1 MSLDGARLHYVDKE
15 GATVVVPAKGR
26 SFQVGAYLSC
36 DLLLGGEQGERLICE
51 IMRDAFGR
59 VYLYNKSISET
70 IHLDDKAILQGKKRP
85 LLHGGRIKI
94 FDQDYTWEFPKSD
107 DAEDVP
113 STPERL
119 SPAEQGSNS
128 CPSLKSHR
136 AQIDKRLTVHNFHYS
151 INSDD
156 EGNTS
161 IESRD
166 QDESL
171 AEAENDLNLTAP
183 PSLDLM
189 TCETPKVDLVE
200 ATQNKE
206 NTTST
211 PASHQKLLMLCA
223 RSDVVITSFS
233 PRETGVKIE
242 KSFTCVRKPAVPTIA
257 NVSTP
262 KSVYSTPKGVLSE
275 PNDDSCSRDLMDF
288 STPSTSKKGKRESS
302 MFLIDLTTPSKL
314 RSTINAKQLP
324 TPISVDSTD
333 ESSDG
338 SPMVIDITNSATSQS
353 PAVSQLKQQNQ
364 TPRRLVGAPATPK
377 RTPQS
382 LMKRALLTSTKKQ
395 IASNCAEA
403 KGSPTATPT
412 HKRTSLLE
420 ARRQCLT
427 TPRRL
432 PFHPHRQTP
441 VHRPGSNEDRNKPP
455 KTSPRKKLPQNLGTP
470 RENKLSQLRKS
481 LALSKRSPGV
491 DKSNRLV
498 AKACRSL
505 NSPKSGSPKPASPKP
520 ESPVNRL
527 TFNVSE
533 KCSTPEQNDEST
545 SELSR
550 TFTILDESQDGDKSK
565 ATSVVET
572 VAALV
577 TGEVSFQIEDSV
589 KALDKSLPLPLKSDE
604 TKTGRVATDLEL
616 KEKEIEPK
624 EDTKPSVSVDAGQVD
639 ANDVIPDLEPQSS
652 KAVEVQSVGDVENPE
667 EDPETAPII
676 EESICEEVQ
685 VDIPEK
691 SLDEADKT
699 FEVVEDIICE
709 EVQTEVKPNDKEAA
723 SPIKHK
729 ETSSVQPQTP
739 VTRRSSRRLSVDQ
752 RAAVTT
758 PRRSSRRASM
768 EASKKAETDT
778 TKKLKRRA
786 SYSAVERHD
795 ATTPRRKRRVSEDVS
810 TPTRQSKRLL
820 NTPKKTL
827 AVDESVGDMG
837 VIVEETSHDHG
848 EKSIIADDEDYG
860 NELPGD
866 EVDKVD
872 YHGLRDLLKTP
883 KSCSTPRFKGLREMM
898 RTPKVPASPI
908 LDNIEEMLESSAGST
923 PHHKSSSV
931 SAAHV
936 TIDGGKLLDRVLKT
950 PSARNIMVPNDPAS
964 AVLKSRTDSV
974 APTTEYNLSMGNA
987 TLHLDKI
994 FDDVDETANDTEVEI
1009 NVTTVSTVA
1018 DPLEKSTK
1026 NDSISSE
1033 ALMSVC
1039 STTSLSALKDPLTST
1054 TYKGAL
1060 QADQHI
1066 GAKNEHRP
1074 ASPEDG
1080 EMSGIQLLDQT
1091 SDSMFSEPLIV
1102 SGVDSCD
1109 ITVEETK
1116 ADVPIKLAEEHSED
1130 RSDTDST
1137 VGLTEPLVMSDDDE
1151 EGSGTPKK
1159 SKDKSAAEKLDET
1172 VKGESIVDT
1181 LEESVNQ
1188 EVPAK
1193 DTPSNDDVSSAGAS
1207 ISKASEK
1214 LEESQIEISLIEAD
1228 ESAAETDK
1236 SLVIEL
1242 DDSSDTET
1250 PPKGTNESASVDLTI
1265 LDGET
1270 SELAEESKSIF
1281 ENETYYLDST
1291 AECRSVNQ
1299 SRNVDSVIDI
1309 SKATDV
1315 LSNETSEDVSNYI
1328 SPEVESEP
1336 SVEPTESISEL
1347 LSATDDVAVQEVP
1360 DVSSEINSSPGPEK
1374 ADPPVSDNNSEEVS
1388 IASVSEQSR
1397 DDNQD
1402 VSFVLPA
1409 EDASVAEEAITSDTN
1424 KEAEETAPITIE
1436 EIPSMDKEFLSDA
1449 AINDGKEEVA
1459 EDKEAT
1465 PEDNE
1470 DSPLT
1475 LANPAESEGKA
1486 QQTKDNE
1493 AEAVSSDVTVE
1504 DNDIFEESSV
1514 TDKSVKEAVES
1525 ENSAAKID
1533 IPSLDKPAYQDLSE
1547 ETGKAEKSDEKTED
1561 VETEIQSKEESR
1573 VQEETTTSVA
1583 ETLSNTTSEITSAE
1597 VELSSNN
1604 DSDVCFMEESLSQ
1617 NQADETSEDVDNF
1630 DEKSEVLES
1639 TNAASFTGN
1648 DTSIPSLDR
1657 SLQETPLLEKPKD
1670 TTTCDV
1676 KESDEKTEG
1685 ANKAASSQV
1694 ASSSNIEVLPAAEP
1708 SSQADKTLGNAEDSI
1723 LDTETDTQGVVD
1735 VSTSDA
1741 KTSADV
1747 LKKGLEESMLG
1758 ETPENDSVQVNS
1770 ILETE
1775 SVQEP
1780 LVEET
1785 APHNLSIAE
1794 LTRLDAFASLEEE
1807 TDEVI
1812 QLGEEDSDGAPAE
1825 EVISAEEIEVPIS
1838 EESTSKDTIQD
1849 ADAIEEAKD
1858 VCLADDSTTK
1868 QNQELNKE
1876 TALENATEEVKE
1888 INPPEQLDAPSTKI
1902 ISQPCND
1909 IAAKPEILKDAGPKS
1924 SKPTQFKAVTDEAI
1938 VDTESLRRLDME
1950 LDQLEDT
1957 ALDQPGFDI
1966 DDDLEILNDKP
1977 IQVSGKEVSEKQEE
1991 TSEIETASSNTL
2003 KELESNQAE
2012 ELDVPSTES
2021 IPDQPGIPSES
2032 LNNVDSE
2039 TTKPTQVCE
2048 KDVAEENEVTF
2059 ETDTCP
2065 EDADKELESKQPEE
2079 LDASS
2084 TKLDDTEVSDE
2095 DKEKEPK
2102 TTIDGEDTQEQEV
2115 TIAARPS
2122 NPTNQPEDVLS
2133 IESEDQPSITEDTEV
2148 LDDVVKEPEATPAK
2162 EVTEEQEITFEAET
2176 CPSNQPEDV
2185 PSESIRD
2192 QPSID
2197 DSESV
2202 KNPEVRDEEVTEQQE
2217 VTIPTEISPSDADH
2231 ESTTE
2236 VQAPDVVEDLAKPS
2250 NDINAS
2256 PENSF
2261 QTENENQNDSI
2272 LIEDDSLPAKETQES
2287 LKLTENLLEGM
2298 EEAPASTKE
2307 PNLVIEI
2314 EDSSSSEQ
2322 EFGKSAVDVDK
2333 PDETL
2338 IIDEDKSSSK
2348 QSETNIPDAD
2358 IPPTTDDTKV
2368 MTSNDLPEDDKKSQE
2383 SKSALDAVM
2392 EEAQEEPPQSLD
2404 DQSKMDTGVDQ
2415 PVKPLDTEP
2424 SKEATDATEANDVT
2438 IISDDESEGSPKE
2451 EGNQI
2456 PAKEEKAPTNLTS
2469 IETTEEPTPQA
2480 EAVSH
2485 PIPKPS
2491 IDEEDTPKEEK
2502 AVKRTTRKGSAHA
2515 DPPNEAIDLGRTK
2528 RRGRKPSADVVEEAT
2543 DQKPEESS
2551 KRRLR
2556 KPSKDVEESKQ
2567 EHVAKSPKGKP
2578 KLRGRTPSSEVAE
2591 EVAQDHKEAE
2601 DLPPIVEEALESPAP
2616 NEQSEEHAP
2625 THNEKVN
2632 SSDKSEEVIHS
2643 EDKINSEE
2651 SPKTNAEEV
2660 APKKDA
2666 GAEHKGD
2673 HEEPKKR
2680 RGRKPSADVASS
2692 SSKDPAKEVATHDSE
2707 PHKKEQELP
2716 SIPEK
2721 ESSESKATE
2730 TPESHD
2736 PTEKPK
2742 RRGRKPSNN
2751 VVHADVEKPK
2761 RRAKTP
2767 ADTDDSPE
2775 KKTRRIHRKAS
2786 AETVELPE
2794 KEPSQKIDEQVVL
2807 DPISEEKPSTEAKVE
2822 DESGKATEPSPL
2834 LEKEEPKTRRRGR
2847 KPTAESAEIPSN
2859 LVKSPEPLAEKEEHK
2874 IRRRGRK
2881 ATAETVELATKE
2893 DLIKAGPKTETAHE
2907 TPKPLAEE
2915 AEHKPR
2921 RRGRKLSV
2929 EAENVSTLK
2938 DLVHSE
2944 AGEKCATPPKTEPE
2958 PLVPVPEVEE
2968 EPKTRRRGRKPTAET
2983 VEIPAKKEA
2992 TPEAAPVAVSR
3003 RRGRKATEDEDHS
3016 TMESKPKRR
3025 ARKASVEEVKDDV
3038 PVTPQVDLPSVVV
3051 VAPEVVEKK
3060 PARRARKASSNVD
3073 ELTPAKK
3080 APARRARK
3088 ADASHDDELEKQIN
3102 LHDLPTENVDAVIV
3116 TSASVETPQDP
3127 ASSGE
3132 AAEEEMT
3139 PRRREGRNLPR
3150 KNYDET
3156 SDEDKRSSSHRRA
3169 RKPAVTKAPV
3179 AEAPQVTPQK
3189 IVPPV
3194 EEVATPVNTMPP
3206 PEPTTSQ
3213 RREGRNLPRKNYAEA
3228 PDEDKRSASRS
3239 RRVRQPTVKA
3249 LELIV
3254 SNSPRPDTPKKR
3266 KGKAAAGEEPQEKK
3280 VAQEAPAPQAAVEP
3294 APAVTAPKARGGRR
3308 KAEEIPVGEPL
3319 EPEVEAKPAKKN
3331 ARAPARKAKAPV
3343 EAPAEDH
3350 PPAKKSRVASRA
3362 KTPVAAAEEA
3372 TPEPEVPAK
3381 KPAARSRAR
3390 GGAKAAKAAAVVE
3403 EPQPPAQESETE
3415 APASTA
3421 ARGGRARKVHFEA
3434 SITPAEA
3441 AGNEAAAPKRATRSR
3456 RK

>member
-15 GATVVVPAKGR
+15 GAVVVVPAKGR

-128 CPSLKSHR
+128 CPSLKVST
-136 AQIDKRLTVHNFHYS
+136 RLPARSFHYS

-183 PSLDLM
+183 PSLDLI

-200 ATQNKE
+200 ATPNKE

-211 PASHQKLLMLCA
+211 PASHQKLLKLCG

-242 KSFTCVRKPAVPTIA
+242 KSFTCVRKPAVPTTA
-257 NVSTP
+257 TVSTP

-314 RSTINAKQLP
+314 RATNNAKQLP

-338 SPMVIDITNSATSQS
+338 SPMVIDITNSATPPS
-353 PAVSQLKQQNQ
+353 PAVSQVKQQNQ
-364 TPRRLVGAPATPK
+364 TPRRLVGATPATPK

-403 KGSPTATPT
+403 KDSPKAASAVTPT
-412 HKRTSLLE
+412 PKRTSLLE
-420 ARRQCLT
+420 VRRQCLT

-441 VHRPGSNEDRNKPP
+441 VQRSGSNEERNKPP
-455 KTSPRKKLPQNLGTP
+455 KTSPRKKLSQNLGTP
-470 RENKLSQLRKS
+470 RDNKLSKLRKS
-481 LALSKRSPGV
+481 LAASKRSPGV
-491 DKSNRLV
+491 DKSNMLV
-498 AKACRSL
+498 AKACRAL
-505 NSPKSGSPKPASPKP
+505 NSPKGGSPKPASPKP
-520 ESPVNRL
+520 ESPINRL
-527 TFNVSE
+527 TFNVSQ
-533 KCSTPEQNDEST
+533 KCLTPDKSDDST

-550 TFTILDESQDGDKSK
+550 TFTILDESQGEDKSK

-589 KALDKSLPLPLKSDE
+589 RALEKSLPLHLKSDE
-604 TKTGRVATDLEL
+604 TKTGSVATDLESE
-616 KEKEIEPK
+616 EKEIAPK
-624 EDTKPSVSVDAGQVD
+624 EDIMPSVYVDVQD
-639 ANDVIPDLEPQSS
+639 PIDVVPGVEPQPST
-652 KAVEVQSVGDVENPE
+652 AIEDQCLEENPE
-667 EDPETAPII
+667 SAPII

-685 VDIPEK
+685 VNIPEK
-691 SLDEADKT
+691 SLDVLLTK
-699 FEVVEDIICE
+699 VVIFLAEED
-709 EVQTEVKPNDKEAA
+709 A

-729 ETSSVQPQTP
+729 DTSSVQPQTP

-752 RAAVTT
+752 RATVTT

-768 EASKKAETDT
+768 EATKKAETDT

-786 SYSAVERHD
+786 SYSAVERQES
-795 ATTPRRKRRVSEDVS
+795 TTPRRKRRVSEEVS
-810 TPTRQSKRLL
+810 TPTRHSKRLL
-820 NTPKKTL
+820 NTPKKPL

-908 LDNIEEMLESSAGST
+908 LDNIEELLESSAGST

-936 TIDGGKLLDRVLKT
+936 SIDGGKLLDRVLKT

-994 FDDVDETANDTEVEI
+994 FDDVAESENDTEVEI
-1009 NVTTVSTVA
+1009 NVTTASSVA
-1018 DPLEKSTK
+1018 DPLGKSTK

-1039 STTSLSALKDPLTST
+1039 STGTLSARKDPLTST

-1060 QADQHI
+1060 QADQHL
-1066 GAKNEHRP
+1066 GAKNQYRP

-1091 SDSMFSEPLIV
+1091 SDSMFSEPLIL

-1116 ADVPIKLAEEHSED
+1116 ADVPIKSSEEPSED
-1130 RSDTDST
+1130 RSDTDSN
-1137 VGLTEPLVMSDDDE
+1137 VGLTEPLVLSDDDE
-1151 EGSGTPKK
+1151 EGSGTPNK
-1159 SKDKSAAEKLDET
+1159 SKDKSAAGKLDET
-1172 VKGESIVDT
+1172 FKGESMAHT
-1181 LEESVNQ
+1181 LEESVDQ
-1188 EVPAK
+1188 ELPSK
-1193 DTPSNDDVSSAGAS
+1193 DTPINDDVASAS
-1207 ISKASEK
+1207 LSMASEK
-1214 LEESQIEISLIEAD
+1214 LAESQTEISLIEAD
-1228 ESAAETDK
+1228 ESAAESIEDASKLTDK

-1242 DDSSDTET
+1242 DDSSDSEA
-1250 PPKGTNESASVDLTI
+1250 PPKDTNESASVDLTI

-1270 SELAEESKSIF
+1270 LELQEESESVV

-1299 SRNVDSVIDI
+1299 SRNVDSIIDT

-1315 LSNETSEDVSNYI
+1315 LADETS
-1328 SPEVESEP
+1328 PQVESEP
-1336 SVEPTESISEL
+1336 SVEPTESISQLKPASDE
-1347 LSATDDVAVQEVP
+1347 VAVQEVP
-1360 DVSSEINSSPGPEK
+1360 DLPEG
-1374 ADPPVSDNNSEEVS
+1374 ADPPITDNNNEEVS
-1388 IASVSEQSR
+1388 IASVSEQIR
-1397 DDNQD
+1397 DDNKD
-1402 VSFVLPA
+1402 VSFELPA
-1409 EDASVAEEAITSDTN
+1409 EDASLLQESITPVTN
-1424 KEAEETAPITIE
+1424 IEAEETIE
-1436 EIPSMDKEFLSDA
+1436 EIPSIGKEIVSDSA
-1449 AINDGKEEVA
+1449 TTDGKEEV
-1459 EDKEAT
+1459 EAT
-1465 PEDNE
+1465 E
-1470 DSPLT
+1470 SPLT
-1475 LANPAESEGKA
+1475 LATPAES
-1486 QQTKDNE
+1486 QT
-1493 AEAVSSDVTVE
+1493 
-1504 DNDIFEESSV
+1504 
-1514 TDKSVKEAVES
+1514 
-1525 ENSAAKID
+1525 
-1533 IPSLDKPAYQDLSE
+1533 
-1547 ETGKAEKSDEKTED
+1547 
-1561 VETEIQSKEESR
+1561 SR
-1573 VQEETTTSVA
+1573 VQEETITSVA
-1583 ETLSNTTSEITSAE
+1583 ETLLNTTSEMNSAQ
-1597 VELSSNN
+1597 VDLSINN
-1604 DSDVCFMEESLSQ
+1604 DSDICFVDESLSQ
-1617 NQADETSEDVDNF
+1617 NQADETSEDIEDF
-1630 DEKSEVLES
+1630 DEKSEAKEETPMSAASLLES
-1639 TNAASFTGN
+1639 TNAASFPDN
-1648 DTSIPSLDR
+1648 DTSIQSLDS
-1657 SLQETPLLEKPKD
+1657 SLQPNPLLENPED

-1676 KESDEKTEG
+1676 KDSDEKAEG
-1685 ANKAASSQV
+1685 ANEAASSQV
-1694 ASSSNIEVLPAAEP
+1694 ASSSDNEIEVLPAAEP
-1708 SSQADKTLGNAEDSI
+1708 SSQAEKTLANAEDSI
-1723 LDTETDTQGVVD
+1723 SKTETDTQGVAD
-1735 VSTSDA
+1735 ISTSDA

-1747 LKKGLEESMLG
+1747 LEEILEESLLG
-1758 ETPENDSVQVNS
+1758 ETPESDSVQVNS
-1770 ILETE
+1770 VPETE
-1775 SVQEP
+1775 SAQEQ
-1780 LVEET
+1780 LVEDA
-1785 APHNLSIAE
+1785 APKRLSIAE
-1794 LTRLDAFASLEEE
+1794 LTRLEAFASLEDLPTTEE
-1807 TDEVI
+1807 DI
-1812 QLGEEDSDGAPAE
+1812 QLDVGPTEPTKDACDSTLTDTED
-1825 EVISAEEIEVPIS
+1825 
-1838 EESTSKDTIQD
+1838 STSK
-1849 ADAIEEAKD
+1849 
-1858 VCLADDSTTK
+1858 
-1868 QNQELNKE
+1868 QNKELIKE
-1876 TALENATEEVKE
+1876 TALENATEEVQE
-1888 INPPEQLDAPSTKI
+1888 IK
-1902 ISQPCND
+1902 QPNV
-1909 IAAKPEILKDAGPKS
+1909 GPKS
-1924 SKPTQFKAVTDEAI
+1924 SKPTQVKKVTYEVAG
-1938 VDTESLRRLDME
+1938 DTESLRRLDME
-1950 LDQLEDT
+1950 LDQLEVDPYT

-1966 DDDLEILNDKP
+1966 DDDLAILNDKP
-1977 IQVSGKEVSEKQEE
+1977 IQVSGNEVSKKQEE
-1991 TSEIETASSNTL
+1991 TSEIQTASSNRL
-2003 KELESNQAE
+2003 KEVESSQPE
-2012 ELDVPSTES
+2012 ELDVPLTES
-2021 IPDQPGIPSES
+2021 IADQPCIDITDDSEV
-2032 LNNVDSE
+2032 LNNIDLE
-2039 TTKPTQVCE
+2039 TTKPTQVCDE
-2048 KDVAEENEVTF
+2048 VAEENDVTF
-2059 ETDTCP
+2059 ENDSCT
-2065 EDADKELESKQPEE
+2065 EDAVKELESKQPEE
-2079 LDASS
+2079 LDESS
-2084 TKLDDTEVSDE
+2084 TKSDLPCIDITEGLDDVD
-2095 DKEKEPK
+2095 KEPK
-2102 TTIDGEDTQEQEV
+2102 PTLAGEVAEEQEV
-2115 TIAARPS
+2115 TIAA
-2122 NPTNQPEDVLS
+2122 
-2133 IESEDQPSITEDTEV
+2133 ESWDQPCIDITEGQ
-2148 LDDVVKEPEATPAK
+2148 DDVDKEPEATLAK
-2162 EVTEEQEITFEAET
+2162 DVTEEPEVTFEAET
-2176 CPSNQPEDV
+2176 CPTNTPNQPEDA
-2185 PSESIRD
+2185 PSESNRD
-2192 QPSID
+2192 QPSTGITD

-2202 KNPEVRDEEVTEQQE
+2202 KHAEVHDEKVTEQEE
-2217 VTIPTEISPSDADH
+2217 VTIPTETSQSNAVP

-2236 VQAPDVVEDLAKPS
+2236 VQAPDVVEELAKPS
-2250 NDINAS
+2250 NDISAS
-2256 PENSF
+2256 PQNSL
-2261 QTENENQNDSI
+2261 QTEIENQNDTI
-2272 LIEDDSLPAKETQES
+2272 VIEDDSLPAKETHET
-2287 LKLTENLLEGM
+2287 LKLTENPLEGV
-2298 EEAPASTKE
+2298 EEAPASTNE
-2307 PNLVIEI
+2307 ATPVIEI

-2322 EFGKSAVDVDK
+2322 EFGKSAVDGDK
-2333 PDETL
+2333 PEETL
-2338 IIDEDKSSSK
+2338 VIDEDRP
-2348 QSETNIPDAD
+2348 SETNVPGAN
-2358 IPPTTDDTKV
+2358 IPPTTDDTKEV
-2368 MTSNDLPEDDKKSQE
+2368 TSNDRPEDDKIPQE
-2383 SKSALDAVM
+2383 SKSSLDAVM
-2392 EEAQEEPPQSLD
+2392 EEPPKGLD
-2404 DQSKMDTGVDQ
+2404 DQSKVDTGIDK
-2415 PVKPLDTEP
+2415 PVNPLDSEH
-2424 SKEATDATEANDVT
+2424 SKEATAATEANIVT

-2451 EGNQI
+2451 EGSQI
-2456 PAKEEKAPTNLTS
+2456 PAKEEEAPTNLTS
-2469 IETTEEPTPQA
+2469 VETTEEPTQEP
-2480 EAVSH
+2480 EAVSL

-2491 IDEEDTPKEEK
+2491 VDEGDAPKEEK

-2528 RRGRKPSADVVEEAT
+2528 RRGRKPSAEVVEEPT

-2551 KRRLR
+2551 KRRPR
-2556 KPSKDVEESKQ
+2556 KPSKDIEESKQ
-2567 EHVAKSPKGKP
+2567 EDVAKSLKGKQ

-2591 EVAQDHKEAE
+2591 EVAHNQEHKEAA

-2616 NEQSEEHAP
+2616 NEQIEEHAP
-2625 THNEKVN
+2625 THIEKVN
-2632 SSDKSEEVIHS
+2632 SSEKSEEIINS
-2643 EDKINSEE
+2643 KDKNNSEE
-2651 SPKTNAEEV
+2651 SLKTNAEEV

-2692 SSKDPAKEVATHDSE
+2692 SSKDPGTDNSE
-2707 PHKKEQELP
+2707 PPKANLELP
-2716 SIPEK
+2716 SIPEN
-2721 ESSESKATE
+2721 ESPEAKPTE
-2730 TPESHD
+2730 TPESPD
-2736 PTEKPK
+2736 LAEKPK
-2742 RRGRKPSNN
+2742 RRARKPSNN

-2775 KKTRRIHRKAS
+2775 KKTRRIRRKAS
-2786 AETVELPE
+2786 AEPVEEALPE
-2794 KEPSQKIDEQVVL
+2794 KLPLQKIDEQVVL
-2807 DPISEEKPSTEAKVE
+2807 DPISEERAFAEAKAE
-2822 DESGKATEPSPL
+2822 DKSGKAAEPQPDPLPL

-2847 KPTAESAEIPSN
+2847 KPTAESAEIPSHS
-2859 LVKSPEPLAEKEEHK
+2859 VKSVVEEKAGTASEPEQEVPKPLTEKDEPK

-2881 ATAETVELATKE
+2881 ATAETVELSTKE
-2893 DLIKAGPKTETAHE
+2893 DLLNAGSKTETVHE
-2907 TPKPLAEE
+2907 TSKPLADE
-2915 AEHKPR
+2915 AEPKPR
-2921 RRGRKLSV
+2921 RRGRKHSV
-2929 EAENVSTLK
+2929 DSENMSTLK
-2938 DLVHSE
+2938 DLVHSGAE
-2944 AGEKCATPPKTEPE
+2944 EKSATALETDPE
-2958 PLVPVPEVEE
+2958 PLVPLPEEE

-2992 TPEAAPVAVSR
+2992 TPEAAPVAASR

-3025 ARKASVEEVKDDV
+3025 ARKASVEEVKEDV
-3038 PVTPQVDLPSVVV
+3038 PVIPQVDPPPVED
-3051 VAPEVVEKK
+3051 VASTEVVEKK
-3060 PARRARKASSNVD
+3060 PTRRVRKASVTAD
-3073 ELTPAKK
+3073 ESTPAKK

-3088 ADASHDDELEKQIN
+3088 ADASHEDELEKQIN

-3116 TSASVETPQDP
+3116 TSASVESAQDP
-3127 ASSGE
+3127 ASSGD
-3132 AAEEEMT
+3132 AGEEEMT

-3156 SDEDKRSSSHRRA
+3156 SDEDKPSSSLRRA
-3169 RKPAVTKAPV
+3169 RKPAVIKAPV
-3179 AEAPQVTPQK
+3179 AEAPLVTPQK

-3194 EEVATPVNTMPP
+3194 EEVATPVNTMAP

-3228 PDEDKRSASRS
+3228 PDEKPSSSRS

-3254 SNSPRPDTPKKR
+3254 NTTPRPATPKKR
-3266 KGKAAAGEEPQEKK
+3266 KGKAAEDEEPQEKK

-3294 APAVTAPKARGGRR
+3294 EPAVKSSKARGGRR
-3308 KAEEIPVGEPL
+3308 KAEEIPAGEPL
-3319 EPEVEAKPAKKN
+3319 EPALEAKPAKKN
-3331 ARAPARKAKAPV
+3331 ARAPARKAKV
-3343 EAPAEDH
+3343 EAPAEEQ
-3350 PPAKKSRVASRA
+3350 PPPKKSRAGSRA
-3362 KTPVAAAEEA
+3362 KTPVAAPEEA
-3372 TPEPEVPAK
+3372 TTEPEKPVK

-3390 GGAKAAKAAAVVE
+3390 GGAKAAAVVE
-3403 EPQPPAQESETE
+3403 EPHPPAQESGSE
-3415 APASTA
+3415 APSSTP

-3441 AGNEAAAPKRATRSR
+3441 ASGNEAAAPKRATRSR

>member
-70 IHLDDKAILQGKKRP
+70 IYLDDKAILQGKKRP

-128 CPSLKSHR
+128 CPSLKVSSQIPARRYSLVRFVFSSLFQSHR

-183 PSLDLM
+183 PSLDLI

-242 KSFTCVRKPAVPTIA
+242 KSFTCVRKPAVPTI
-257 NVSTP
+257 STP

-314 RSTINAKQLP
+314 RPTVNAKQLP

-338 SPMVIDITNSATSQS
+338 SPMVIDITNSATPQS

-403 KGSPTATPT
+403 KGSPTVTPT
-412 HKRTSLLE
+412 SKRTSLLE

-441 VHRPGSNEDRNKPP
+441 VHRSGSNEDRNKPP

-491 DKSNRLV
+491 DKSNMLV

-505 NSPKSGSPKPASPKP
+505 NSPKSGSPKPVSPKP

-533 KCSTPEQNDEST
+533 KCSTPEQNDDST

-577 TGEVSFQIEDSV
+577 TEEVSFQIEDSV
-589 KALDKSLPLPLKSDE
+589 KALEKSLPPHLKSDE
-604 TKTGRVATDLEL
+604 IKTGSVETDLKSE
-616 KEKEIEPK
+616 EKEIDPK
-624 EDTKPSVSVDAGQVD
+624 NDTMPSVSVDAAQQD
-639 ANDVIPDLEPQSS
+639 AIDVIPDVEPQPS
-652 KAVEVQSVGDVENPE
+652 KAVEDQCAGDVENPE

-691 SLDEADKT
+691 SLDGNINNILS
-699 FEVVEDIICE
+699 ED
-709 EVQTEVKPNDKEAA
+709 DA
-723 SPIKHK
+723 SPIKQK

-786 SYSAVERHD
+786 SYSAVERHE

-837 VIVEETSHDHG
+837 VIVEETFHDHG

-923 PHHKSSSV
+923 PHHKSSTV

-1039 STTSLSALKDPLTST
+1039 STATLSALKDPLTST

-1060 QADQHI
+1060 QADQHL

-1116 ADVPIKLAEEHSED
+1116 ADVPIKLAEERSED

-1137 VGLTEPLVMSDDDE
+1137 VGLTEPLVLSDDDE
-1151 EGSGTPKK
+1151 EGSETPKK

-1172 VKGESIVDT
+1172 VKGESIANT
-1181 LEESVNQ
+1181 LEESVDQ
-1188 EVPAK
+1188 EAPAK
-1193 DTPSNDDVSSAGAS
+1193 DTPNNDDVAS

-1214 LEESQIEISLIEAD
+1214 LGESQVEISLIEAD

-1270 SELAEESKSIF
+1270 SELAEESKSVF

-1299 SRNVDSVIDI
+1299 SRKVDSIIDI

-1315 LSNETSEDVSNYI
+1315 NADETSEDVSNYI
-1328 SPEVESEP
+1328 SPEEESEP
-1336 SVEPTESISEL
+1336 SEQTESISEL

-1360 DVSSEINSSPGPEK
+1360 DVSSEINSSPYPEK

-1388 IASVSEQSR
+1388 IASVTELT
-1397 DDNQD
+1397 D
-1402 VSFVLPA
+1402 
-1409 EDASVAEEAITSDTN
+1409 AITPDAN
-1424 KEAEETAPITIE
+1424 VQAVETAPITIE
-1436 EIPSMDKEFLSDA
+1436 EIPSTGKEILSDA
-1449 AINDGKEEVA
+1449 AITDGKEDVA
-1459 EDKEAT
+1459 EEDGPKEAT
-1465 PEDNE
+1465 ADGSEE
-1470 DSPLT
+1470 SPLT
-1475 LANPAESEGKA
+1475 LATPAESEGKA
-1486 QQTKDNE
+1486 QQIKDNE
-1493 AEAVSSDVTVE
+1493 AEAVSSDLIVE

-1514 TDKSVKEAVES
+1514 TDKFVKKALES
-1525 ENSAAKID
+1525 ENIAAKID
-1533 IPSLDKPAYQDLSE
+1533 IPSLDKPPYQDLSE
-1547 ETGKAEKSDEKTED
+1547 EVNKVEKSDEKTED
-1561 VETEIQSKEESR
+1561 IETDIQSKEESR

-1604 DSDVCFMEESLSQ
+1604 DSDVCFVEESLSQ
-1617 NQADETSEDVDNF
+1617 NQADETSEDIDKF

-1685 ANKAASSQV
+1685 ADEAASAQV
-1694 ASSSNIEVLPAAEP
+1694 SSSSDIEIEALPPAEP
-1708 SSQADKTLGNAEDSI
+1708 SSQAEKSLANAEDSI

-1747 LKKGLEESMLG
+1747 LEKGLEESMLG
-1758 ETPENDSVQVNS
+1758 ETPESDSVQVNS

-1775 SVQEP
+1775 SAEEP

-1807 TDEVI
+1807 MDEVI
-1812 QLGEEDSDGAPAE
+1812 LLDEEDSDGAPAD

-1849 ADAIEEAKD
+1849 ADAIAEAKD
-1858 VCLADDSTTK
+1858 VCLAEDSTTK
-1868 QNQELNKE
+1868 PNQELNEE
-1876 TALENATEEVKE
+1876 TALGNDTEEVQK
-1888 INPPEQLDAPSTKI
+1888 INPPEKLDAPSTKI

-1909 IAAKPEILKDAGPKS
+1909 IADKPEILKDAGPKS
-1924 SKPTQFKAVTDEAI
+1924 SKPTQVKAVTDEAI

-1977 IQVSGKEVSEKQEE
+1977 IQVSGKEVSQKQEE
-1991 TSEIETASSNTL
+1991 TSEIESASSNTL
-2003 KELESNQAE
+2003 KEVKSNQAE
-2012 ELDVPSTES
+2012 KLDVPSTES
-2021 IPDQPGIPSES
+2021 IPDQPCIPSES
-2032 LNNVDSE
+2032 LNNVISE
-2039 TTKPTQVCE
+2039 TTKPTQVCDE
-2048 KDVAEENEVTF
+2048 DVAEKKEVTL

-2065 EDADKELESKQPEE
+2065 EEADKELEFKKPKE

-2084 TKLDDTEVSDE
+2084 TKLGEPCNDIPEDETEVLDE

-2102 TTIDGEDTQEQEV
+2102 TTLAGEVTRGTLAGEEEQEV
-2115 TIAARPS
+2115 TIAAETCPS
-2122 NPTNQPEDVLS
+2122 NPTNQPEDVIS
-2133 IESEDQPSITEDTEV
+2133 IEAEDPPCITEDVEV
-2148 LDDVVKEPEATPAK
+2148 LDDVVQEPKATPAK
-2162 EVTEEQEITFEAET
+2162 EVTEEQEVTFEAET
-2176 CPSNQPEDV
+2176 CPSNTSNQPEDV

-2192 QPSID
+2192 QPTID

-2202 KNPEVRDEEVTEQQE
+2202 KHPEVRDEEVTGQQE
-2217 VTIPTEISPSDADH
+2217 VTIPVETSPSNADH
-2231 ESTTE
+2231 E
-2236 VQAPDVVEDLAKPS
+2236 VQAPDVVEDLVKPS

-2256 PENSF
+2256 PENLF
-2261 QTENENQNDSI
+2261 QIETENQNDAI
-2272 LIEDDSLPAKETQES
+2272 VIEDDSLPAKETQET
-2287 LKLTENLLEGM
+2287 LKLSENPLKGM

-2322 EFGKSAVDVDK
+2322 EFGKSAVDADK
-2333 PDETL
+2333 PEETL

-2348 QSETNIPDAD
+2348 QSETNIPEAD
-2358 IPPTTDDTKV
+2358 IATTTDDTKV
-2368 MTSNDLPEDDKKSQE
+2368 VTSNDLPEDDKKSQE
-2383 SKSALDAVM
+2383 SKSVLDAVM
-2392 EEAQEEPPQSLD
+2392 EEEPPQRL
-2404 DQSKMDTGVDQ
+2404 DTGENQ

-2424 SKEATDATEANDVT
+2424 SKEATNATEANDVT
-2438 IISDDESEGSPKE
+2438 IISDDESEGSPKD
-2451 EGNQI
+2451 EGIQI
-2456 PAKEEKAPTNLTS
+2456 PAKEEAAATNLTT
-2469 IETTEEPTPQA
+2469 IETPEEPTPEV

-2491 IDEEDTPKEEK
+2491 VDEEDAPKEEK

-2515 DPPNEAIDLGRTK
+2515 DPPIEAIDLGRTK
-2528 RRGRKPSADVVEEAT
+2528 RRGRKPSAEVVEEAT

-2567 EHVAKSPKGKP
+2567 EHVTKSPKGKP

-2591 EVAQDHKEAE
+2591 EVAHVLEHKAE
-2601 DLPPIVEEALESPAP
+2601 DDLPPIVEEALESSTL

-2625 THNEKVN
+2625 THIEKVN
-2632 SSDKSEEVIHS
+2632 SSEKSVETIHS
-2643 EDKINSEE
+2643 ENKNSSEE
-2651 SPKTNAEEV
+2651 SLKTNAEEV

-2692 SSKDPAKEVATHDSE
+2692 SSKDPAKDDSE
-2707 PHKKEQELP
+2707 PHKAEQELP
-2716 SIPEK
+2716 PIPES
-2721 ESSESKATE
+2721 ESSESKPTE

-2736 PTEKPK
+2736 LTEKPK

-2794 KEPSQKIDEQVVL
+2794 KEPLQKIDEQVVL
-2807 DPISEEKPSTEAKVE
+2807 DPISKEKPSTESKVE
-2822 DESGKATEPSPL
+2822 DESGKATEPQPEPSPL

-2893 DLIKAGPKTETAHE
+2893 DLIKAGPKTETVHE

-2938 DLVHSE
+2938 DLVHSGTE
-2944 AGEKCATPPKTEPE
+2944 EKSATPPKTEPE

-3038 PVTPQVDLPSVVV
+3038 PVPPQVDLPSVVE

-3060 PARRARKASSNVD
+3060 PARRVRKASSNVD
-3073 ELTPAKK
+3073 ESTPAKK

-3116 TSASVETPQDP
+3116 TSASVETAQDP
-3127 ASSGE
+3127 ASSVD

-3156 SDEDKRSSSHRRA
+3156 SDEDKPSSSHRRA
-3169 RKPAVTKAPV
+3169 RKPAVIKAPV

-3308 KAEEIPVGEPL
+3308 KAKEIPVGEPL
-3319 EPEVEAKPAKKN
+3319 EPELEAKPAKKN

-3362 KTPVAAAEEA
+3362 KTPVAAPEEA
-3372 TPEPEVPAK
+3372 TPEPEEPAK

-3403 EPQPPAQESETE
+3403 EPHPPAQESETE
-3415 APASTA
+3415 APSSTA